1 MIHYIERISY
11 FIVLVAG
18 LLLSSCG
25 NMNRMAYL
33 TDVKD
38 STEIDSLQIYDLVIE
53 PGMQLNIQL
62 TSLNKEIDNLVNSVN
77 VGNGGSVSVTGVGIL
92 GGGTLAGG
100 FVVSDS
106 GYIKVPKVGKVNVL
120 GYGTNQLEDS
130 LEVWFS
136 LYTKY
141 PMVNVRVL
149 NFVVTVLGEVSKTG
163 AITITSKNVDLLQ
176 VLGLTG
182 DITLF
187 GNRNAVTVIRNTPK
201 GKVVRKIDLTK
212 SDYIT
217 SEFFYVRPGDIIYVE
232 PNMAKRFN
240 STLTSQF
247 MPIVISTTS
256 FMLLL
261 YNVFR
266 Q

>member
-1 MIHYIERISY
+1 
-11 FIVLVAG
+11 
-18 LLLSSCG
+18 
-25 NMNRMAYL
+25 
-33 TDVKD
+33 
-38 STEIDSLQIYDLVIE
+38 
-53 PGMQLNIQL
+53 MQLTIQL
-62 TSLNKEIDNLVNSVN
+62 TSLNSEVDKLVNSVN
-77 VGNGGSVSVTGVGIL
+77 MGNGGAVSTTGVGVL

-106 GYIKVPKVGKVNVL
+106 GYLKVPKIGKIKVQ
-120 GYGTNQLEDS
+120 GYGIGQLEDS
-130 LEVWFS
+130 LEVWFG

-149 NFVVTVLGEVSKTG
+149 NFVVTVLGEVAKTG

-187 GNRNAVTVIRNTPK
+187 GNRNSVTVIRNTPK
-201 GKVVRKIDLTK
+201 GKVVRKIDLTQ
-212 SDYIT
+212 SDYIS

-261 YNVFR
+261 YNVLR

>member
-1 MIHYIERISY
+1 MISYIQRVSY
-11 FIVLVAG
+11 FIVLVIG
-18 LLLSSCG
+18 LFISSCG

-38 STEIDSLQIYDLVIE
+38 STEFDSLQFYDLVIE

-62 TSLNKEIDNLVNSVN
+62 TSLNSEVDKLVNSVN
-77 VGNGGSVSVTGVGIL
+77 MGNGGAVSTTGVGVL

-106 GYIKVPKVGKVNVL
+106 GYLKVPKIGKIKVQ
-120 GYGTNQLEDS
+120 GYGIGQLEDS
-130 LEVWFS
+130 LEVWFG

-149 NFVVTVLGEVSKTG
+149 NFVVTVLGEVAKTG

-187 GNRNAVTVIRNTPK
+187 GNRNSVTVIRNTPK
-201 GKVVRKIDLTK
+201 GKVVRKIDLTQ
-212 SDYIT
+212 SDYIS